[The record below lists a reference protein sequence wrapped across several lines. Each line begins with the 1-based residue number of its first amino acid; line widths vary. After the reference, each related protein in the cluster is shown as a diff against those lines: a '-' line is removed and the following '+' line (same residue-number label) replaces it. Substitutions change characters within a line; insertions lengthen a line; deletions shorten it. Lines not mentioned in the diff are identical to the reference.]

1 MARGTD
7 AARRHADF
15 ARIGLGIGDEL
26 GDRRGWNRW
35 IDHDLGKAD
44 DACDRCDVADEIE
57 IELVVERRVD
67 RTGYRAQQ
75 KRIAIRSCTDDRL
88 SADVGAATRPGVDE
102 ELLAETL
109 RQ

>member
-35 IDHDLGKAD
+35 IDHHDLGKAD
-44 DACDRCDVADEIE
+44 DACDRRDVADEIE
-57 IELVVERRVD
+57 TELVVERRVD
-67 RTGYRAQQ
+67 RTGYRAKQ
-75 KRIAIRSCTDDRL
+75 KRIAI
-88 SADVGAATRPGVDE
+88 AAARTTVSVPMLVPPPGLVS
-102 ELLAETL
+102 
-109 RQ
+109 